1 MPEIGRNNL
10 LPVLRQSGTG
20 YLLDGGPLGDIFL
33 AQRQAP
39 PACQPGQTIEV
50 FVYPN
55 ADGSP
60 TATTRRPLAQL
71 GEVALL
77 KVVDIND
84 TGVFLDWGLD
94 KDLLLPFAEQ
104 IGSPRAGQSLL
115 VIVYQDTLGRL
126 VASMKLDE
134 FIADEGPEL
143 APGTA
148 VPAIVGNKT
157 ELGFKAVVDNHYWG
171 LLYDSELLRPL
182 QRGDRITAYIR
193 KRRSDGRIDLSL
205 HAPKRIAVGDLSSR
219 ILQQLD
225 DNDGFLALGDKS
237 PPQAIYRLFGES
249 KKSFKQAIGRL
260 YKQGLINIEAQGI
273 RKK

>member
-10 LPVLRQSGTG
+10 LTVLRESGTG
-20 YLLDGGPLGDIFL
+20 FILDGGPLGELFL
-33 AQRQAP
+33 ARRQAP
-39 PACQPGQTIEV
+39 QACQPGQTIEV

-60 TATTRRPLAQL
+60 TASTRTPLVQL

-77 KVVDIND
+77 NVADIND

-104 IGSPRAGQSLL
+104 IGSPRLGQALL
-115 VIVYQDTLGRL
+115 VIVYQDKLGRL

-134 FIADEGPEL
+134 FIEDEGPEL
-143 APGTA
+143 PPGSP
-148 VPAIVGNKT
+148 VSAIVGNKT
-157 ELGFKAVVDNHYWG
+157 ELGFKAVVDNQYWG
-171 LLYDSELLRPL
+171 LLYDSDLLRPL
-182 QRGDRITAYIR
+182 QRGDRITAYVR

-205 HAPKRIAVGDLSSR
+205 NAPKRIAVGDLASR

-237 PPQAIYRLFGES
+237 PPQAIHRLFGES

-260 YKQGLINIEAQGI
+260 YKQGLISIEDKGI